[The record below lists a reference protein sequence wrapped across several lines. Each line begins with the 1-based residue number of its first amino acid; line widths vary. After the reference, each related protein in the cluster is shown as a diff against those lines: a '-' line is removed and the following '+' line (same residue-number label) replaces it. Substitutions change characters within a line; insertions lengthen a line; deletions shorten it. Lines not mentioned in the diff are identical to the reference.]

1 MSELSATYATF
12 MSELSAT
19 YATFMSEM
27 TYTLENRRQSS
38 TISGVVTAAP
48 SRIVFHIPDR
58 RSPMIGA

>member
-1 MSELSATYATF
+1 